1 MYIIQEFNFE
11 ILRLL
16 EELFYRKVSL
26 PLKYFFWNIYHS
38 INTHYK

>member
-11 ILRLL
+11 MLRLL

-26 PLKYFFWNIYHS
+26 PLKYFSWNIYHS
-38 INTHYK
+38 INKHYK